1 MAGKAALRA
10 QDTGERVWVFDPQG
24 IAHAPRTW
32 WWNPLA
38 AVNSVEEAERLASH
52 FVLTVEGKDGDIWG
66 PAGASLLSTLI
77 MAAKVSGGTLLDVY
91 TWLNDDSDPTPGT
104 LLKQHGHPLLAKE
117 FEGTRTMAHE
127 TRASVYFTARTAT
140 KCLRNPQITS
150 WVTPPLP
157 GEDVEEI
164 DTAAFPLSRQTLYLL
179 SKDGG
184 GSAAPLVAALTDRM
198 MREGVHAAEL
208 RGGRLDPP
216 MMVLLDEAANI
227 CRIGDLPSLYS
238 HLGSRGVI
246 PLTILQSYAQGVGV
260 WGDTGMKALWG
271 AATVKVIGS
280 GIDDASFAED
290 LSRLIGDH
298 DVTVASVSYSDG
310 RRTRSRSPQQRRV
323 LPASEIRAL
332 PKGRVLVM
340 TTGAKPAMLRAALV
354 RGAARRADRRRREGG
369 RGRAGRR
376 GPPRRRS
383 GPASTGRHGRPRRR
397 GAAMSEEQGY
407 DPGADF
413 GPPPPADL
421 TEAGRRIVA
430 LEAALEYVTE
440 LLAASAEGAVPAAAG
455 AGGPVDD
462 EEWEPYYGSLEEWV
476 TDLFIVAFPRNVGQQ
491 NKWCP
496 QWWDHAEAI
505 MRLEVLWRSWE
516 GARLDPVN
524 GMAAW
529 MAQQL
534 DHHLPILLSPDG
546 PFGQCT
552 PDRHLAYKPLP
563 VKPPPRGWF
572 REPPEHAGD
581 VA

>member
-1 MAGKAALRA
+1 MAKAKDLQALSVRTRRQQAVRLRPSLAGTEPKNLRPADIGWVLGALGKGAMPLLAGFEDVGVAIMAPRSGKTTAYGVPLVLDAPGAVIATSNKADLWAATAALRA

-91 TWLNDDSDPTPGT
+91 AWLNDDSDPTPGT
-104 LLKQHGHPLLAKE
+104 LLRRHGHPLLAKE

-198 MREGVHAAEL
+198 MREGVQAAEL

-246 PLTILQSYAQGVGV
+246 PLTILQSYAQGVRV

-280 GIDDASFAED
+280 GIDDASFADD

-298 DVTVASVSYSDG
+298 DVTVASVSYSEGRSEG
-310 RRTRSRSPQQRRV
+310 RRTRSRSPQQRRI

-340 TTGAKPAMLRAALV
+340 TTGA
-354 RGAARRADRRRREGG
+354 
-369 RGRAGRR
+369 
-376 GPPRRRS
+376 
-383 GPASTGRHGRPRRR
+383 
-397 GAAMSEEQGY
+397 
-407 DPGADF
+407 
-413 GPPPPADL
+413 
-421 TEAGRRIVA
+421 
-430 LEAALEYVTE
+430 
-440 LLAASAEGAVPAAAG
+440 
-455 AGGPVDD
+455 
-462 EEWEPYYGSLEEWV
+462 
-476 TDLFIVAFPRNVGQQ
+476 
-491 NKWCP
+491 
-496 QWWDHAEAI
+496 
-505 MRLEVLWRSWE
+505 
-516 GARLDPVN
+516 
-524 GMAAW
+524 
-529 MAQQL
+529 
-534 DHHLPILLSPDG
+534 
-546 PFGQCT
+546 
-552 PDRHLAYKPLP
+552 
-563 VKPPPRGWF
+563 
-572 REPPEHAGD
+572 
-581 VA
+581 